1 MYAHLFSSGLNGVR
15 QNAPE
20 YHCLDDLFSSQSGDC
35 AKIHKF
41 YSYVTMA
48 VAIIIAVI
56 TGIWALPGYLC

>member
-20 YHCLDDLFSSQSGDC
+20 YHSHDDLFSNQSGDC
-35 AKIHKF
+35 AKIHNF

-48 VAIIIAVI
+48 VVMIIAVI
-56 TGIWALPGYLC
+56 TGIWALSGYLC